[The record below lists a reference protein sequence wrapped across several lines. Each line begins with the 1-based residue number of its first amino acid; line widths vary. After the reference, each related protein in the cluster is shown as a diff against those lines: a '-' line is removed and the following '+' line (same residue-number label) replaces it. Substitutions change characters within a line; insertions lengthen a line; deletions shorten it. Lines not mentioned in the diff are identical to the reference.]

1 MWMTD
6 LSSKAVQTN
15 QKEDKML
22 RSRTNRTATIA
33 SIGTNPMRTTRR
45 IKRGGADRVS
55 KSWLRRIVAA
65 IIGMALVGGG
75 AYAATNWVV
84 GLNAGSTAE
93 SQSANIANLTITA
106 VASPAATNLL
116 FPGGNGDV
124 VATIANPNPY
134 PVTITS
140 VDLPANTSNAIG
152 YTSSGLG
159 TANGCTA
166 ANSDVT
172 WNYSTGV
179 SGTVHALTSP
189 LTVAASGSLVVT
201 FTNDASMALAAPAA
215 CVSTYFSMFPLA
227 GVVATGGAATATTSP
242 ATDAWTS

>member
-1 MWMTD
+1 MTG
-6 LSSKAVQTN
+6 LSLKPVQTN

-22 RSRTNRTATIA
+22 RSRINRTATIA
-33 SIGTNPMRTTRR
+33 SIGTTPMRTTRR
-45 IKRGGADRVS
+45 IKRGGADREP
-55 KSWLRRIVAA
+55 KSWFRRIVAA
-65 IIGMALVGGG
+65 INGMALVGGG

-84 GLNAGSTAE
+84 GLSAGSTAE

-140 VDLPANTSNAIG
+140 VDLPANTSPYAVG

-179 SGTVHALTSP
+179 SGTVHALTSA

-215 CVSTYFSMFPLA
+215 CASTYFSMPSLT
-227 GVVATGGAATATTSP
+227 GVAATGGAVTATTSP